1 MNLNIKKIKILKA
14 KNCLLELEE
23 YLKELKKREMK
34 IKQRKELKELDVWS
48 DEIPISYYKPET
60 RHYYEGYRGGK
71 EARKDYRKLL
81 L

>member
-1 MNLNIKKIKILKA
+1 
-14 KNCLLELEE
+14 
-23 YLKELKKREMK
+23 MK
-34 IKQRKELKELDVWS
+34 IKQRKELKELEEDVWS

>member
-1 MNLNIKKIKILKA
+1 MT
-14 KNCLLELEE
+14 
-23 YLKELKKREMK
+23 
-34 IKQRKELKELDVWS
+34 IKQRKELKELEDVWS
-48 DEIPISYYKPET
+48 DEIPISYYKPEA